1 MEIEKE
7 IITFEQVKQGYVLE
21 NDLSG
26 VGAYTLTPSI
36 VKTFLSNPSLDDYS
50 KCMILFCRIDG
61 KVAARSMFFPS
72 RVRIEEDIVR
82 AQGGSSLFALPE
94 FRHLNIGLDL
104 MRYPIENKEYPLI
117 VYAGISKMAVPMY
130 KAQRFNIFSSPE
142 FWQPRK
148 SKFLF
153 QHFGAKG
160 LVLKALSVIGDFAIK
175 PILGTARLFNKKR
188 TKQFTVN
195 RLTTVPVWVDDI
207 IRNDPHKYTEYHDHL
222 WMQWTIDNN
231 FFAKKYEE
239 QGFYEVK
246 KGDEIVG
253 YFLMKIRNL
262 DLPEHNIDQV
272 VFGTVYEWGTV
283 DDSILNEFDI
293 YCLAER
299 LLPKCVDIFNV
310 STPDDMVN
318 SRIKRLFMIRHGE
331 TYIVTKDVSKKYPD
345 SKEQNNWRLRMG
357 YSDVPFY

>member
-21 NDLSG
+21 NDMAG

-36 VKTFLSNPSLDDYS
+36 VKTFFSNPSLDDYS

-72 RVRIEEDIVR
+72 RVRIGEDIVC

-94 FRHLNIGLDL
+94 YRHLTVGLDL
-104 MRYPIENKEYPLI
+104 MRYPIETKEYPLI
-117 VYAGISKMAVPMY
+117 VYAGITKMAVPMY
-130 KAQRFNIFSSPE
+130 KALRFSVFSSPE

-160 LVLKALSVIGDFAIK
+160 FVLKSLSLIGDFAIK
-175 PILGTARLFNKKR
+175 TILGINRLLNKKR
-188 TKQFTVN
+188 TKKFTVN

-207 IRNDPHKYTEYHDHL
+207 IKNDPHKYSEYHDHL

-231 FFAKKYEE
+231 FFAKKYDD

-246 KGDEIVG
+246 LGDETVG
-253 YFLMKIRNL
+253 FFLMKIRNL

-283 DDSILNEFDI
+283 DDKLLNEFDI
-293 YCLAER
+293 YCLAEG
-299 LLPKCVDIFNV
+299 LLPKSVDIFNA
-310 STPDDMVN
+310 STSDVFVM
-318 SRIKRLFMIRHGE
+318 RKLKRMFMFRHGD
-331 TYIVTKDVSKKYPD
+331 TYIVTKDISKKYPD
-345 SKEQNNWRLRMG
+345 SKDMNNWRIRTG